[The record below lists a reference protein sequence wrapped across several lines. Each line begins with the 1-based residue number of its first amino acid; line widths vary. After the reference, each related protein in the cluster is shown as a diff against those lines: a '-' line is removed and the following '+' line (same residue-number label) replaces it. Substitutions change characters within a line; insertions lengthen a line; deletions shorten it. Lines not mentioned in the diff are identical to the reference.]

1 MQAQTINL
9 KLVECLIQA
18 IDALPLAE
26 QNLLKARLL
35 HSSQTETPKQ
45 SAINILT
52 SAPGQQLFQSPE
64 EVDRYVQ
71 QERASWDS

>member
-1 MQAQTINL
+1 MEAQTINL

-18 IDALPLAE
+18 INALPPAE

-35 HSSQTETPKQ
+35 HSSQTEPPKQ

-64 EVDRYVQ
+64 EVERYVQ